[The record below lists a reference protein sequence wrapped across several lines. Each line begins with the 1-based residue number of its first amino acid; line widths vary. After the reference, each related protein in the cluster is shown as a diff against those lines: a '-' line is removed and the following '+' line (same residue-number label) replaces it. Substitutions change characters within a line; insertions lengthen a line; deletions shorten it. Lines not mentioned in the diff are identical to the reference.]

1 MMLKIALV
9 TNFNISEKAHAA
21 LRVADRLLQE
31 DCEILIAAFNR
42 EKLMRT
48 RKHRDAFRYLPMDV
62 MYEQADV
69 VIVLGGDGSI
79 LEAARRASPH
89 GKPILGLNL
98 GRLGYMSELEMNEL
112 DLLHQ
117 LFTGEYTVER
127 RAMLRVELYAGGEL
141 KSFCHALNE
150 AVISNGS
157 VSRIIDLELCENG
170 NPVINY
176 RADGLIIATPTGST
190 AYSMSAGGPI
200 VDPTVSCVCVTPIC
214 PHSFAARPSIF
225 SDRSVLE
232 VKNVCVREKVLYLTV
247 DGKMNFEFYRN
258 QTVRITKSTM
268 ETGLIRFKKASFY
281 QKLCKKMRESN
292 F

>member
-9 TNFNISEKAHAA
+9 TNYNISEKVYAA
-21 LRVADRLLQE
+21 MQVADRLQRE
-31 DCEILIAAFNR
+31 DCEILIAAFYK

-48 RKHRDAFRYLPMDV
+48 RKHRESFRYLPLDV
-62 MYEQADV
+62 MYAEADV
-69 VIVLGGDGSI
+69 VVVLGGDGSI
-79 LEAARRASPH
+79 LEAARKASPH
-89 GKPILGLNL
+89 GKPILGINL
-98 GRLGYMSELEMNEL
+98 GRLGYMAELEMREL
-112 DLLHQ
+112 DLLHE
-117 LFTGEYTVER
+117 LFTGNYEIER
-127 RAMLRVELYAGGEL
+127 RAMLRVELLNDGEL

-157 VSRIIDLELCENG
+157 VSRIIDMELSENG
-170 NPVINY
+170 CPVVNY

-200 VDPTVSCVCVTPIC
+200 VDPTVPCFCVTPIC

-232 VKNVCVREKVLYLTV
+232 IKNVCVREKMLYLTV

-258 QTVRITKSTM
+258 QTVRITKSNM

-281 QKLCKKMRESN
+281 QKLCKKMHDSN

>member
-1 MMLKIALV
+1 MKIALV
-9 TNFNISEKAHAA
+9 TNYNISEKAYAA
-21 LRVADRLLQE
+21 MQVADRLQQE
-31 DCEILIAAFNR
+31 DCEILVAAFYK

-48 RKHRDAFRYLPMDV
+48 KKHREEFRYLPLDV
-62 MYEQADV
+62 MYAEADV

-79 LEAARRASPH
+79 LEAARKASPH
-89 GKPILGLNL
+89 GKPILGINL
-98 GRLGYMSELEMNEL
+98 GRLGYMAELEMREL
-112 DLLHQ
+112 DLLHE
-117 LFTGEYTVER
+117 LFVGNYTVER
-127 RAMLRVELYAGGEL
+127 RAMLRVELLSNGEL

-157 VSRIIDLELCENG
+157 VSRIIDLELSEDG
-170 NPVINY
+170 SPVVNY

-232 VKNVCVREKVLYLTV
+232 VKNVCVREKMLYLTV

-258 QTVRITKSTM
+258 QVVRITKSNM
-268 ETGLIRFKKASFY
+268 ETGLIRFKRSSFY
-281 QKLCKKMRESN
+281 QKLCKKMHDSN

>member
-42 EKLMRT
+42 EKLMRM
-48 RKHRDAFRYLPMDV
+48 RKHRDVFRYLPMDV

-89 GKPILGLNL
+89 GKPILGINL
-98 GRLGYMSELEMNEL
+98 GRLGYMAELEMNEL

-170 NPVINY
+170 SPVVNY

-225 SDRSVLE
+225 SDQSVLE